1 MYGTGSSYNYLY
13 LGFEG
18 YNSSKNL
25 RIYPSGTVSATTFSG
40 NLTGNVTGNVTGS
53 AGSTANW
60 AGNTYTNSNITNEV
74 YLMTSTNGTV

>member
-1 MYGTGSSYNYLY
+1 MHTEYSVESPFTIGMLGSGSSYTYSY

-40 NLTGNVTGNVTGS
+40 NLTGNVTGNVSGS
-53 AGSTANW
+53 AGSTIN
-60 AGNTYTNSNITNEV
+60 
-74 YLMTSTNGTV
+74 